1 MSDPPRAP
9 GVLAGSFEAG
19 TDGPAAAVPVALDL
33 YRLLVESVR
42 DYAIFHLDPEGYVA
56 SWNIGAERIKGYR
69 ADEIIGK
76 HFSTFYPEGDKDKPP
91 LELKGAIETGRYE
104 DEGWRVR
111 KDGSRFWASV
121 VITALREPNGTLV
134 GFAKVTRDLT
144 ERRMGELRAIED
156 TKRVA
161 AIEAANRTR
170 LEFVSALSHE
180 LRTPLNAIGGY
191 ADLLLIGVRGTLTDQ
206 QREDLERI
214 RRSQQHLLLIIND
227 LLNYSR
233 IDAGRIHYDVAPV
246 PILEVVD
253 NVGPIIDV
261 MAVNK
266 QITLERDGCS
276 PDLVANADRTK
287 VEQIL
292 LNLLSN
298 SIKFTPSEGRI
309 RIFCGRLGNQVSVS
323 IEDTGIGIP
332 SERLEQV
339 FEPFVQL
346 GRSLT
351 SAQEGTGLGL
361 AISRELARAMG
372 GDLTAVSEP
381 GAGSTFTVTLPS
393 V

>member
-1 MSDPPRAP
+1 M
-9 GVLAGSFEAG
+9 
-19 TDGPAAAVPVALDL
+19 PVALDL